1 MKYKIEFELPD
12 NETVL
17 SEIKTDF
24 VEWAFYGYSGLARAK
39 PVKEKKKT
47 KAEREAIHHE
57 AD

>member
-17 SEIKTDF
+17 SEIKTAF
-24 VEWAFYGYSGLARAK
+24 VEWAIWGYSGLARAK

-47 KAEREAIHHE
+47 KAEREDAHHA